1 MLENET
7 KIDAC
12 VRICVTNFTFAQDE
26 EEVITTTEQAY
37 IEGATARKGFLSGL
51 FLGPGQVR
59 QQCCRTFE
67 FLQISN
73 LNASVRNQN
82 FPIFDSNRRDSK
94 VRKPES
100 ENGFEVH
107 NSVRIRFESPQHCQA
122 GRVFVTGA

>member
-51 FLGPGQVR
+51 FLDPGQVR
-59 QQCCRTFE
+59 QQCCRIFE
-67 FLQISN
+67 FFSN
-73 LNASVRNQN
+73 LESQHVGSKPK
-82 FPIFDSNRRDSK
+82 FSNLRLEPTRRA
-94 VRKPES
+94 
-100 ENGFEVH
+100 
-107 NSVRIRFESPQHCQA
+107 FES
-122 GRVFVTGA
+122 GIRI